1 MRKIQ
6 DLALIKSI
14 EITDGLAAYNNE
26 NNTLRARLIF
36 AYDSSTDNGDD
47 DVLAL
52 LTTLTSTNQYSL
64 IINLDNL
71 PNINGMNDEQITEQ
85 AKQLL
90 VGKKT
95 TFTTY
100 IFQIAE
106 LNETGETHVHNTNG
120 RVYSSFSNSYL
131 GKMDDD
137 ETAKNSILTRLNNGL
152 NNGEYEFGQEIAQ
165 QAPQAP
171 RAPRQN
177 TDKAWDIFQQNFD
190 LIHKNFFRNLR
201 TRYPNLTPTDLK
213 FCALLRPN
221 LNTKEIAN
229 YTNLSVRGVEG
240 ARYRLRKK
248 FGIEG
253 DASLTDFLI
262 DMK

>member
-6 DLALIKSI
+6 NLALIKSV
-14 EITDGLAAYNNE
+14 EITDGLATYNRD

-36 AYDSSTDNGDD
+36 AYDSGDESDD

-52 LTTLTSTNQYSL
+52 LTTLTSSNQYSL

-71 PNINGMNDEQITEQ
+71 PNIDGLNDDQVVEQ

-100 IFQIAE
+100 IFPIAE
-106 LNETGETHVHNTNG
+106 LNESGETHVHNMNG

-137 ETAKNSILTRLNNGL
+137 ESAKNSILTRLNNGL
-152 NNGEYEFGQEIAQ
+152 SNSEYEFGQEMEQ
-165 QAPQAP
+165 Q
-171 RAPRQN
+171 
-177 TDKAWDIFQQNFD
+177 KSQQN
-190 LIHKNFFRNLR
+190 
-201 TRYPNLTPTDLK
+201 
-213 FCALLRPN
+213 
-221 LNTKEIAN
+221 
-229 YTNLSVRGVEG
+229 
-240 ARYRLRKK
+240 ARRR
-248 FGIEG
+248 
-253 DASLTDFLI
+253 
-262 DMK
+262 

>member
-106 LNETGETHVHNTNG
+106 LNETEKPTCTTRMVVFTHLFQIHIWAKWMMMKRQKTQ
-120 RVYSSFSNSYL
+120 SSL
-131 GKMDDD
+131 D
-137 ETAKNSILTRLNNGL
+137 
-152 NNGEYEFGQEIAQ
+152 
-165 QAPQAP
+165 
-171 RAPRQN
+171 
-177 TDKAWDIFQQNFD
+177 
-190 LIHKNFFRNLR
+190 
-201 TRYPNLTPTDLK
+201 
-213 FCALLRPN
+213 
-221 LNTKEIAN
+221 
-229 YTNLSVRGVEG
+229 
-240 ARYRLRKK
+240 
-248 FGIEG
+248 
-253 DASLTDFLI
+253 
-262 DMK
+262 

>member
-6 DLALIKSI
+6 DLALIKAI

-26 NNTLRARLIF
+26 NETLRARLIF
-36 AYDSSTDNGDD
+36 AYDNSGENGDD

-52 LTTLTSTNQYSL
+52 LTTLTSSNQYSL

-71 PNINGMNDEQITEQ
+71 PNIDGLNDDQVVAQ
-85 AKQLL
+85 AKELL

-100 IFQIAE
+100 IFPIAE
-106 LNETGETHVHNTNG
+106 LNEDGETHVHNING

-152 NNGEYEFGQEIAQ
+152 GNGEYQFGQEIAQ
-165 QAPQAP
+165 QTPPQA
-171 RAPRQN
+171 
-177 TDKAWDIFQQNFD
+177 QQQ
-190 LIHKNFFRNLR
+190 H
-201 TRYPNLTPTDLK
+201 
-213 FCALLRPN
+213 
-221 LNTKEIAN
+221 
-229 YTNLSVRGVEG
+229 VR
-240 ARYRLRKK
+240 RR
-248 FGIEG
+248 
-253 DASLTDFLI
+253 
-262 DMK
+262 

>member
-6 DLALIKSI
+6 NLALIKSI
-14 EITDGLAAYNNE
+14 EITDGLAAYNEE
-26 NNTLRARLIF
+26 NDTLRARLIF
-36 AYDSSTDNGDD
+36 AYDGGEDNGDD

-52 LTTLTSTNQYSL
+52 LTTLTNSNQYSL

-71 PNINGMNDEQITEQ
+71 PNVDGLTDDQIVEQ

-100 IFQIAE
+100 IFPIAE
-106 LNETGETHVHNTNG
+106 LNENGETHVHNMNG

-152 NNGEYEFGQEIAQ
+152 SNGEYEFGEQI
-165 QAPQAP
+165 APQ
-171 RAPRQN
+171 
-177 TDKAWDIFQQNFD
+177 TQQN
-190 LIHKNFFRNLR
+190 
-201 TRYPNLTPTDLK
+201 
-213 FCALLRPN
+213 
-221 LNTKEIAN
+221 
-229 YTNLSVRGVEG
+229 VR
-240 ARYRLRKK
+240 RR
-248 FGIEG
+248 
-253 DASLTDFLI
+253 
-262 DMK
+262 